1 MYIDSCM
8 KNNVYEVYIFLN
20 DLIVW
25 ICLFKNKNIILFCFV
40 GLFHLIFS
48 NIKVLKVFFCEIL
61 EIFGF
66 QIRNNKD
73 NHEQRSFVSSFKA
86 TKIEFK
92 YSQAFN

>member
-1 MYIDSCM
+1 M
-8 KNNVYEVYIFLN
+8 KNNVHEVYIFLN

-40 GLFHLIFS
+40 GLFHLFFS
-48 NIKVLKVFFCEIL
+48 NIEIFFCEIL

-73 NHEQRSFVSSFKA
+73 KHEQRIIGSSFKA